1 MLRGEIRLVEFPPA
15 LEGQANRSRPA
26 ILVSNDGVNQAAGRH
41 GHGMV
46 MVVPMMPETD
56 SLYPFQV
63 LIPAEESGMDR
74 DTKAAVEQVRAV
86 PVARIERLVGRIPP
100 QRMQAIDE
108 ALRLHLA
115 L

>member
-15 LEGQANRSRPA
+15 LEGQSNRTRPA

-41 GHGMV
+41 GHGME

-56 SLYPFQV
+56 SVYPFQV
-63 LIPAEESGMDR
+63 LIPAGESGMDR
-74 DTKAAVEQVRAV
+74 DAKAAVEQVRAV

-100 QRMQAIDE
+100 ERMLAIDE
-108 ALRLHLA
+108 ALRLHLS